1 MNDIFIQIFEKVR
14 NTKKG
19 QLMNEFILG
28 LDIDNVNNDY
38 IDYYLNYWIL
48 YECGFGNGK
57 NTIEIDKLWMEDERV
72 KEYYNSNHAD
82 TIFSV
87 FTPLKKCIELIGKG
101 IYNKNINDL
110 IIIKENKN
118 IWFNKNNNLY
128 KALNNFAKEACTI
141 GNMINYPYL
150 KNEVNFNSYRGL
162 TYKDLFLHSLY
173 ECFDNGKF
181 SSLFSEKSNYNTI
194 EEWISKNELGMFF
207 ENNVIKKDKIKNI
220 GIQDK
225 TNINWNNVKTI
236 SNMIN
241 ILNQYTEIIKVRN
254 GKLINVI
261 FK

>member
-1 MNDIFIQIFEKVR
+1 MNDIFIQIFEKAR

-38 IDYYLNYWIL
+38 IDHYLNYWIL

-72 KEYYNSNHAD
+72 KEYYNSNYAD

-87 FTPLKKCIELIGKG
+87 FTPLKKCIDLIGKG

-118 IWFNKNNNLY
+118 MWFNKNNNLY
-128 KALNNFAKEACTI
+128 EALNNFAKEACTI
-141 GNMINYPYL
+141 GNVINYPYV
-150 KNEVNFNSYRGL
+150 KNEINFNSYRGL
-162 TYKDLFLHSLY
+162 NYKDLFLHSLD
-173 ECFDNGKF
+173 ECFDKGKF

-207 ENNVIKKDKIKNI
+207 ENDVIKKDKIIHI
-220 GIQDK
+220 GTQDK
-225 TNINWNNVKTI
+225 TNINWNNVKTV
-236 SNMIN
+236 SDMIT
-241 ILNQYTEIIKVRN
+241 ILNKYTEIIKERSN
-254 GKLINVI
+254 KLIKVI